1 MPDFSVR
8 GLTAATVATA
18 DHAICA
24 LWNPDSLK
32 RIKVF
37 EMVTF
42 KTAAGTAG
50 DS

>member
-1 MPDFSVR
+1 MPDLSVR
-8 GLTAATVATA
+8 GLTAATVATL
-18 DHAICA
+18 DHPICA

-32 RIKVF
+32 RIKAF
-37 EMVTF
+37 EMGTL